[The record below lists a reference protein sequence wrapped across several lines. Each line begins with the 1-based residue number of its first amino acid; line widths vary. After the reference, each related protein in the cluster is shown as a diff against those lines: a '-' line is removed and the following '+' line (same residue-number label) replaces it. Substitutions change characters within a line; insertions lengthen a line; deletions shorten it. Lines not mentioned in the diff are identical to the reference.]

1 MPRKKKAGK
10 YKLKTHKATAKRF
23 RLTGTGKLVRTKGGK
38 SHLRRR
44 TSKRTK
50 RLLAEM
56 LPVKGRGIIKRV
68 RRLAPYLGKRK

>member
-1 MPRKKKAGK
+1 MPRKKKTGK

-23 RLTGTGKLVRTKGGK
+23 RLTGSGKLVRTKGGK

-50 RLLAEM
+50 RLFDEM
-56 LPVKGRGIIKRV
+56 LPVKGRGIVKRV
-68 RRLAPYLGKRK
+68 RRLAPHLK